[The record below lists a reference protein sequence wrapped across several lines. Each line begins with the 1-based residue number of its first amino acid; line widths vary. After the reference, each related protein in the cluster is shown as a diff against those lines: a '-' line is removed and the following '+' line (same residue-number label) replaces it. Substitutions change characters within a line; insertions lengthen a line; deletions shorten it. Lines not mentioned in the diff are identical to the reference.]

1 MKKQANMS
9 NGKKPPFDPTQP
21 YTEYVPDIKKS
32 EKVKKPKFD
41 PTQPYTEVD
50 QEELEPSTF
59 EKIINVFDI
68 PGSVGR
74 TAIEAGLSPEREVIP
89 EVTRQIEAIK
99 ERPTTAAMEAPSEY
113 DVFKELVGKPE
124 PKSPEEIAA
133 RKKEF
138 PILDPIIRGAEQ
150 ATGTLAGAAIGTLAS
165 GPLGLGT
172 FLARKIIKKPFI
184 SMAER
189 QAAKAVSKY
198 ANKAKV
204 GAEGVDPSVIGAR
217 LVAEDLQGK
226 LRNAP
231 KFYETIA
238 GKRHIQKIRP
248 DSLDT
253 LVIKR
258 GKKEGGLISKTSGEI
273 TSMLQSVEKQA
284 PESVVIPA
292 DVGLKVIFENIRKK
306 LSATSGETPNIEQ
319 IQQYVENALKPFDT
333 KTEVFPG
340 EPFLQK
346 MPGSLELSEQLKTV
360 EKKVPVAR
368 KITITQVQELRK
380 NIGKLLSDRDFY
392 ATPDKAMAAETEV
405 LRDLYRELGDTIKT
419 KLANV
424 DVKVD
429 GKILNAAEFYEA
441 QNNKLKTYYDIE
453 SMLEF
458 TPLKDLQDNDLAQM
472 TFGVLAKGG
481 IVGAAAGGSMLFGLP
496 DYATTGGIIAA
507 GVSGGMSAANTV
519 QKALPEY
526 LTSIFKQA
534 ANVAPYTGPIT
545 QTGIM
550 LSREGLFQPEQ
561 NTFQPGYD
569 FSQTSPAFQT
579 GSPFGFT
586 PKELVEYKIPK
597 NTSDIKLQK
606 HKVLAKLAMADLPE
620 QLLDTVTDVLNGDES
635 DLAEYMPN
643 LIVQLDSIA
652 PNLFDKKYKNGKFLT
667 YDNKFLNDA
676 DRALAADTIRK
687 RKDLNSIQR
696 ARMINQINEFN
707 VPEGL

>member
-1 MKKQANMS
+1 MAPKSKNFLEEAEDLGPAEVVEQPAKKKQP
-9 NGKKPPFDPTQP
+9 KKENFLESAEDLGVGDPSQT
-21 YTEYVPDIKKS
+21 VDI
-32 EKVKKPKFD
+32 
-41 PTQPYTEVD
+41 
-50 QEELEPSTF
+50 EPSLF
-59 EKIINVFDI
+59 EKIINVIDI
-68 PGSVGR
+68 PSSVGR
-74 TAIEAGLSPEREVIP
+74 TAMEAGLSPEREVIP
-89 EVTRQIEAIK
+89 EVSKQISAIK
-99 ERPTTAAMEAPSEY
+99 ERPLTAAAEAPSEY
-113 DVFKELVGKPE
+113 DVFRELVGKPE
-124 PKSPEEIAA
+124 PKSPEQIAA
-133 RKKEF
+133 RQKEF
-138 PILDPIIRGAEQ
+138 PILDPIMRGAEQ
-150 ATGTLAGAAIGTLAS
+150 VTGTLAGAAIGTLAA
-165 GPLGLGT
+165 GPVGLGS
-172 FLARKIIKKPFI
+172 FLARKLVKKPFI

-284 PESVVIPA
+284 PESAVIPA

-392 ATPDKAMAAETEV
+392 ATPDKAIAAETEV
-405 LRDLYRELGDTIKT
+405 LRDLYKELGNEIKT

-424 DVKVD
+424 DVRV
-429 GKILNAAEFYEA
+429 GGNIVNAAEFYEA
-441 QNNKLKTYYDIE
+441 QNNKLKSYYDIE

-472 TFGVLAKGG
+472 TFGILAKGG
-481 IVGAAAGGSMLFGLP
+481 ILGAATGSSMLFGLP

-534 ANVAPYTGPIT
+534 ANVAPYSGPIT
-545 QTGIM
+545 QTGSM

-561 NTFQPGYD
+561 NTFQPEYN
-569 FSQTSPAFQT
+569 FSQTTPAFQT

-586 PKELVEYKIPK
+586 PKELITYKLP
-597 NTSDIKLQK
+597 TTTQGLLADK
-606 HKVLAKLAMADLPE
+606 HKVLAKIAQQGLPE
-620 QLLDTVTDVLNGDES
+620 NVIDTVTQALNGDPEELS
-635 DLAEYMPN
+635 N
-643 LIVQLDSIA
+643 IA
-652 PNLFDKKYKNGKFLT
+652 PLLMTQFPELFKKGKYLTFDGKFL
-667 YDNKFLNDA
+667 DPN
-676 DRALAADTIRK
+676 DRAKAADDTSK
-687 RKDLNSIQR
+687 REDLNSIQK
-696 ARMINQINEFN
+696 AKMINQINKFN
-707 VPEGL
+707 KVPEGL